1 MIFGYI
7 SPYALLFLIG
17 VYKSILIFI
26 FLVIFIPIMLSIE
39 NNFFAD
45 KNNFDSIQVL
55 ILIGTFFSNFLKNL
69 FNWILVDRF
78 SPSHLA
84 LALIFEFISFN
95 LIVATNKN
103 QKINLFQ
110 IIIRIFLYIIL
121 FVAAMIHNEIFII
134 TKCGLGDNTLLFL
147 EEKLKEEELL
157 SDENTDK
164 EELRRYDTMIELEF
178 HDNNRNNNGGENEQD
193 DNNNIIN

>member
-1 MIFGYI
+1 
-7 SPYALLFLIG
+7 
-17 VYKSILIFI
+17 
-26 FLVIFIPIMLSIE
+26 
-39 NNFFAD
+39 
-45 KNNFDSIQVL
+45 
-55 ILIGTFFSNFLKNL
+55 
-69 FNWILVDRF
+69 
-78 SPSHLA
+78 
-84 LALIFEFISFN
+84 
-95 LIVATNKN
+95 VATNKN

-147 EEKLKEEELL
+147 EEKLKEEKLL

-178 HDNNRNNNGGENEQD
+178 HDNNRNNNEGENEQD
-193 DNNNIIN
+193 DNNNIN